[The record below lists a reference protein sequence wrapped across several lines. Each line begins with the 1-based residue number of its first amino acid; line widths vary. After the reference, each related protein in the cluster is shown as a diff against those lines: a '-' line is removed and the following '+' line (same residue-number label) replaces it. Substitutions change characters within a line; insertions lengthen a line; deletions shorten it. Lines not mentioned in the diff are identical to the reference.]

1 MNADGVAR
9 FRASPERTGIIF
21 ANNEEGFFKVVG
33 NAHVALSVT
42 RQVEEVAGRLV
53 RESTGPFASSVRE
66 LDQTQTLMGQV
77 QFFDTNLSAF
87 GVEIR
92 RLEFD
97 WHCFLQLPTDH

>member
-9 FRASPERTGIIF
+9 FRTSPERAGIILTDH
-21 ANNEEGFFKVVG
+21 EEGFFKVVG
-33 NAHVALSVT
+33 NAHVVT
-42 RQVEEVAGRLV
+42 L
-53 RESTGPFASSVRE
+53 RE
-66 LDQTQTLMGQV
+66 LDQTQALMGQV